1 MGKWVSAFH
10 IAQRGIFVETNNGME
25 RTVRVVFPNNL
36 NGSAVR
42 LVLSNKYG
50 DTPARVADLNISVCN
65 EKGILCGGACV
76 PVTFD
81 GSDETVLKAGEE
93 RVSDIVSH
101 EVKAGTYLAVSMYF
115 PDKEL
120 LKSGSSLGTA
130 DYGGYTFRS
139 EIGDYTKVAEMP
151 LNNETDKAV
160 REISGDQP
168 ADAPMF
174 RSLDILTE
182 EGYNVAMLGDS
193 ITQMCYWYKP
203 LTERLYKAY
212 PGKIATG
219 NQGIGGG
226 RLCYDSPAP
235 VLDMFGD
242 AGYKRFL
249 DEVVTI
255 NGLKYV
261 MVSLGVN
268 DLGMAGGG
276 LAGLDE
282 MVTMERYQSAYAAIV
297 EAAHEKNVKVYA
309 CTITPNAVQD
319 TGYTQERETLRREI
333 NQWIRTTDLFD
344 SCIDFSDIVG
354 RGEMPGLRSEYD
366 FGDGCHINEEG
377 GKAIANSVDLSL
389 FA

>member
-50 DTPARVADLNISVCN
+50 DTPAR
-65 EKGILCGGACV
+65 
-76 PVTFD
+76 
-81 GSDETVLKAGEE
+81 
-93 RVSDIVSH
+93 
-101 EVKAGTYLAVSMYF
+101 
-115 PDKEL
+115 
-120 LKSGSSLGTA
+120 
-130 DYGGYTFRS
+130 
-139 EIGDYTKVAEMP
+139 VAEMP

-212 PGKIATG
+212 PGRIATG

-268 DLGMAGGG
+268 DLAMAGH
-276 LAGLDE
+276 L
-282 MVTMERYQSAYAAIV
+282 
-297 EAAHEKNVKVYA
+297 
-309 CTITPNAVQD
+309 
-319 TGYTQERETLRREI
+319 
-333 NQWIRTTDLFD
+333 
-344 SCIDFSDIVG
+344 
-354 RGEMPGLRSEYD
+354 
-366 FGDGCHINEEG
+366 
-377 GKAIANSVDLSL
+377 
-389 FA
+389 